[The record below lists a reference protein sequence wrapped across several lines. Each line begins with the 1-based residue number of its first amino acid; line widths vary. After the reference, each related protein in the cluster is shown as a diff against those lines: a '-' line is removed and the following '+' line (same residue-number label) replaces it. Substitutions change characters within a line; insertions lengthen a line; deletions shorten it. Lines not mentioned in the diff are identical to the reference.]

1 MQNALRRTKRMHRR
15 EFCAAQTTAFNLAR
29 HRVHSHKTC
38 CCCGNTLRF
47 HRTRLVLGIAKA
59 YIDTTPTLD
68 ISALTESDRT
78 SYIYDGNGNMI
89 TTFASME
96 YRDWANIDEIPD
108 NLKNALIAVEDV
120 RFYKHSGLDF
130 KRLFSAVINTLRN
143 TNTHGGSTITQQL
156 IKNKVLSNVQ
166 SYKRKIQEAYLAYEL
181 ESTVSKDKILEAYVN
196 DVYLGDSNYG
206 FKTAAKALFRQGTR

>member
-1 MQNALRRTKRMHRR
+1 MHSKPNNKDHSRAKRTSPNKADAPQGVFAPRKRPRS
-15 EFCAAQTTAFNLAR
+15 TLLAI
-29 HRVHSHKTC
+29 VFTVIKLVVVAGIL
-38 CCCGNTLRF
+38 CGFIGLG
-47 HRTRLVLGIAKA
+47 LVLGIAKA

-156 IKNKVLSNVQ
+156 IKTKYFPTFRVISA
-166 SYKRKIQEAYLAYEL
+166 KFRKHTLHMSLKAPFQRTKYL
-181 ESTVSKDKILEAYVN
+181 KPI
-196 DVYLGDSNYG
+196 
-206 FKTAAKALFRQGTR
+206 

>member
-1 MQNALRRTKRMHRR
+1 MHSKPNNKNHSRAERTSPNKADAPQSFAPRKRPRS
-15 EFCAAQTTAFNLAR
+15 TLLAI
-29 HRVHSHKTC
+29 VFTVIKLVVVAGIL
-38 CCCGNTLRF
+38 CGFIGLG
-47 HRTRLVLGIAKA
+47 LVLGIAKA

-156 IKNKVLSNVQ
+156 IKTKYFPTFRVISA
-166 SYKRKIQEAYLAYEL
+166 KFRKHTLHMSLKAPFQRTKYL
-181 ESTVSKDKILEAYVN
+181 KPI
-196 DVYLGDSNYG
+196 
-206 FKTAAKALFRQGTR
+206 